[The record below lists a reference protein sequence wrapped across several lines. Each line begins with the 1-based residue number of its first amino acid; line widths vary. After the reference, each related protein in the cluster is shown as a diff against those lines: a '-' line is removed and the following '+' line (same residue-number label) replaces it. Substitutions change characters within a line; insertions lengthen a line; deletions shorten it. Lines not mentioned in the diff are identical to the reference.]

1 MLQVVNFSFDQ
12 PFDLVDKIFDLILKG
27 KKKKLTI
34 RILDEKCRFIAH
46 IYIETRK

>member
-12 PFDLVDKIFDLILKG
+12 PFDLVDKIFDLILKE
-27 KKKKLTI
+27 KKKLTI

>member
-27 KKKKLTI
+27 IKKA
-34 RILDEKCRFIAH
+34 D
-46 IYIETRK
+46 YQDS